1 MPDPPE
7 EKSRMTTRRALIAA
21 SALAL
26 AAPGTVR
33 AQGGYPTRPIRFVV
47 PWPPGG
53 ATSNIARIVGDAMTP
68 HLGQPLVLDH
78 RAGAGGAIGSENAA
92 KSPAD
97 GYTLLIAGAGTF
109 FRPLIE
115 RNVPWDPAKDFGFV
129 GPIGDGPFA
138 LVVRNGLPATLPA
151 FIAMAKARPGQLNFA
166 SSGQGA
172 TSHLT
177 AEAFNVAAGIQATH
191 VPYRGAAPA
200 MTDLVAGRV
209 DYYFDAF
216 SAVLENVRAG
226 RIQIMGVTTAA
237 RAAQAPDIPTLME
250 AGMPGFSIAPWWGI
264 VGPAGMPEPAVARLS
279 GALEKA
285 LSDPAVVQALAMQGC
300 RAFFMPPARFEQ
312 FVRDEDAKWRRVI
325 EGAGLR
331 IQ

>member
-1 MPDPPE
+1 
-7 EKSRMTTRRALIAA
+7 MTTRRGLIAA
-21 SALAL
+21 TALTL
-26 AAPGTVR
+26 AAPVPARG
-33 AQGGYPTRPIRFVV
+33 QGSYPTRPVRFVV

-97 GYTLLIAGAGTF
+97 GYTILIAGAGTF
-109 FRPLIE
+109 YRPLIE
-115 RNVPWDPAKDFGFV
+115 RNVPWDPAKDFGFI

-151 FIAMAKARPGQLNFA
+151 FIAHVKARPGQLNYA
-166 SSGQGA
+166 SSGQGS

-191 VPYRGAAPA
+191 VSYRGSAPA

-216 SAVLENVRAG
+216 STVLENVAAG
-226 RIQIMGVTTAA
+226 RIQMMGVTTEA
-237 RAAQAPDIPTLME
+237 RAAQAPQFPTLME
-250 AGMPGFSIAPWWGI
+250 AGVPGFSIAPWWGI
-264 VGPAGMPEPAVARLS
+264 VGPAGIPEAAVSRLS
-279 GALEKA
+279 AALQKA
-285 LSDPAVVQALAMQGC
+285 SAEPAVVQALAMQGC
-300 RAFFMPPARFEQ
+300 RSFFQPPARFEQ
-312 FVRDEDAKWRRVI
+312 FVRAEDAKWTRVI